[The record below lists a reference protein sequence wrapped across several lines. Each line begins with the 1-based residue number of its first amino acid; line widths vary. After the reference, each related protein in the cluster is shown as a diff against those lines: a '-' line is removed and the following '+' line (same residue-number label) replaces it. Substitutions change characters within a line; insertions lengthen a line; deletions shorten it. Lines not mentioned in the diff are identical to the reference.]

1 MTRLPPVAILAGGLA
16 TRMRPLTEQIPK
28 ALLEVAGKPFIVH
41 QIDLLREHGITQIVM
56 CIGFLGEMIQAEI
69 GDGAALGVEIQYSPD
84 GDKLLGTGGA
94 LKQAL
99 PLLGESFY
107 VTYGDAYLETDYAAV
122 AARFW
127 EQERDGLMVVYR
139 NENRWDASNV
149 VYADGQIV
157 RYDKVNRT
165 PAMQYI
171 DWGVGM
177 LKASV
182 FDAYPDGEKFDLAT
196 VYMDLV
202 AHGQMSGYE
211 AKQRFY
217 EIGSKDGLAET
228 DAYLR
233 ARGVGGS

>member
-1 MTRLPPVAILAGGLA
+1 
-16 TRMRPLTEQIPK
+16 MRPLTEQIPK
-28 ALLEVAGKPFIVH
+28 ALLEVAGKPFVVH
-41 QIDLLREHGITQIVM
+41 QVELLREHGITEIVM
-56 CIGFLGEMIQAEI
+56 CIGFLGEMIEAEL
-69 GDGAALGVEIQYSPD
+69 GDGSALGVHIQYSPD

-99 PLLGESFY
+99 PMLGALFY
-107 VTYGDAYLETDYAAV
+107 VTYGDAYLLTDYAAV

-139 NENRWDASNV
+139 NENRWDTSNV
-149 VYADGQIV
+149 VYANGRVI
-157 RYDKVNRT
+157 RYDKMEQAPN
-165 PAMQYI
+165 MHYI

-182 FDAYPDGEKFDLAT
+182 FDAYPVDEKFDLAT

-202 AHGQMSGYE
+202 GRDQMAGYE

-217 EIGSKDGLAET
+217 EIGSKTGLVET

-233 ARGVGGS
+233 ARVGK